1 MRKITMTLLLLMPAI
16 TWVHGQQKAVFKAT
30 VNPDSVLLG
39 NRIEVT
45 FLLENGDGN
54 NFQPPAFEGFDVV
67 EGPSTYSSV
76 SIVNGKVSKSFSYK
90 YTILPGKVGEY
101 YIDPAS
107 IEVEDSVLETE
118 PLSII
123 VLPNPEGVIQTPEDE
138 GNDSDFWDFNEMIPR
153 ENLPQEKT
161 KTKKRKI
168 YKL

>member
-1 MRKITMTLLLLMPAI
+1 MLLLLSI
-16 TWVHGQQKAVFKAT
+16 IVSVHGQQEIIFKAT
-30 VNPDSVLLG
+30 VNSDSVLLG

-45 FLLENGDGN
+45 FLLENGDGDS
-54 NFQPPAFEGFDVV
+54 FQPPAFEDFDVV

-90 YTILPGKVGEY
+90 YTILPGKVGEF
-101 YIDPAS
+101 YIEPAG
-107 IEVEDSVLETE
+107 IVVEGSVLETE

-123 VLPNPEGVIQTPEDE
+123 VLPNPEGVIQTPENE
-138 GNDSDFWDFNEMIPR
+138 GNDSDFWNFKEMIPHEKIPR
-153 ENLPQEKT
+153 EKT